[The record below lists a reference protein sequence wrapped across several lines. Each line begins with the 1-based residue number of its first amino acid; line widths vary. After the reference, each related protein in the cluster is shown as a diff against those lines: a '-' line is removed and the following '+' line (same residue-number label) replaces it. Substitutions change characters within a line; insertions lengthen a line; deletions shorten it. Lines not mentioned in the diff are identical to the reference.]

1 MIYDYYYFIWGDNRK
16 FLLPAIDL
24 IFCWYADVERSWP
37 ITMRGSSIWIS
48 SDRPLNFSHDVFSRT
63 YPHSPA
69 VPCLTDIEDDHAIRF
84 RRSLIWNEVA
94 EDDEHFLLTSDLYGD
109 LDEWHDTA
117 DDLEKA
123 HSIRYRR
130 RENAVETCDSST
142 VRSIYFQILLILY
155 IILLRKLVRSVILQR
170 MSYRRFF
177 PPSAVWWRLKANF
190 YKIGKINSYDSD
202 RMY

>member
-1 MIYDYYYFIWGDNRK
+1 M
-16 FLLPAIDL
+16 
-24 IFCWYADVERSWP
+24 
-37 ITMRGSSIWIS
+37 M
-48 SDRPLNFSHDVFSRT
+48 FSLDHILT
-63 YPHSPA
+63 PHWPA

-84 RRSLIWNEVA
+84 RRSLIRNEVA

-130 RENAVETCDSST
+130 RENAVETCDTST

-155 IILLRKLVRSVILQR
+155 ILLLRKLVRSVILQR

-177 PPSAVWWRLKANF
+177 PHPLQYVDRGNSINPLRLKTNF
-190 YKIGKINSYDSD
+190 KIWKINSYDSD
-202 RMY
+202 TMY